1 MQNDRYVVM
10 KLISGEEIL
19 SHLVYEDDYEVRVL
33 FPMAT
38 RTVARITARGETENI
53 VLSPYTYFS
62 ADDEFTFQKQHLIF
76 LKDMDPKHEIDY
88 NTAIDEFIALSAAKA
103 QPYDPDELKNLTE
116 KLQNMFKDRLNKEE
130 TFEDIEELPSIRI
143 DSSKTIH

>member
-33 FPMAT
+33 FPMTT
-38 RTVARITARGETENI
+38 RTIARHTTHGETENI

-88 NTAIDEFIALSAAKA
+88 NTAIDEFIAMTAAKA

-116 KLQNMFKDRLNKEE
+116 KLQNMFKDRLPKEE
-130 TFEDIEELPSIRI
+130 NYEDIDELPSIRI

>member
-1 MQNDRYVVM
+1 
-10 KLISGEEIL
+10 
-19 SHLVYEDDYEVRVL
+19 
-33 FPMAT
+33 
-38 RTVARITARGETENI
+38 
-53 VLSPYTYFS
+53 
-62 ADDEFTFQKQHLIF
+62 
-76 LKDMDPKHEIDY
+76 MDPKHEIDY

>member
-1 MQNDRYVVM
+1 MQNDRYVVI
-10 KLISGEEIL
+10 KLITGEEIL
-19 SHLVYEDDYEVRVL
+19 SHLVHEDDYEIRVL
-33 FPMAT
+33 FPMLT
-38 RTVARITARGETENI
+38 RLVNTMTTNGAKENI

-76 LKDMDPKHEIDY
+76 LKDMDPKHEVDY

-103 QPYDPDELKNLTE
+103 QPYDPDELKKLTE
-116 KLQNMFKDRLNKEE
+116 KLQNLFKDNLIDD
-130 TFEDIEELPSIRI
+130 DIEELPSIRV